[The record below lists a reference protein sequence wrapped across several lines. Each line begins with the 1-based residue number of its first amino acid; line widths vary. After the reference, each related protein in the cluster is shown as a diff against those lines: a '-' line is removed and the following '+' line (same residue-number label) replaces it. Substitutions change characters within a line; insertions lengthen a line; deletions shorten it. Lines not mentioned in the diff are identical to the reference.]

1 MKRFRFSLDSVLTLR
16 KFRKSEK
23 AAELSV
29 AMRRRMVLE
38 ERLGRCH
45 EALGEME
52 DRLRGTLSRSVRV
65 QEVLLVQDALRAR
78 REELST
84 LRQSALESLEKENRA
99 REAVKAAQQEC
110 EALARLEE
118 SQRERARREAEKED
132 EKAMEE
138 FVMGRRAV
146 REG

>member
-1 MKRFRFSLDSVLTLR
+1 MRRFRFSLESVLTLR

-29 AMRRRMVLE
+29 AMRRRMTLE
-38 ERLGRCH
+38 ERLGRCQ

-52 DRLRGTLSRSVRV
+52 DRLRETLSGTVRA
-65 QEVLLVQDALRAR
+65 QEVLLIQDALRAR
-78 REELST
+78 RGELAT

-110 EALARLEE
+110 EALVRLEE
-118 SQRERARREAEKED
+118 RQREEARKEAEKED
-132 EKAMEE
+132 EMAMEE
-138 FVMGRRAV
+138 FVMARGAV
-146 REG
+146 MEN